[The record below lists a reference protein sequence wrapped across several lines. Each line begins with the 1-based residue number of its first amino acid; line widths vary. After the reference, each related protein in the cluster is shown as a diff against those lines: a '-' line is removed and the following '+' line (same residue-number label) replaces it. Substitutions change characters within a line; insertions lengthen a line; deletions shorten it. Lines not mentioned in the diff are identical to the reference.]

1 MRSIAERLAYNRR
14 NAKKLNPAIFNED
27 DKLDSAVKSRVLDIV
42 DEFLEYTQVD
52 VRIIDIRLVGSNA
65 SYNYNNQSD
74 LDIHIITDLS
84 EISDPESIARLYF
97 DSVKKNFKDAYDITI
112 KGIDVEMYVED
123 INTSSVSNGVYSVKS
138 DEWVKFPEPV
148 EGPTS
153 EQFDEA
159 EEIEEEIIAELKSAK
174 TLEELQA
181 IVDDI
186 YLLRKDSLS
195 AEGENA
201 PGNLAFK
208 SLRNKGILDKV
219 RETMRSSTSNKLS
232 LESLETS
239 YF

>member
-1 MRSIAERLAYNRR
+1 MRTIAERLAYNRR
-14 NAKKLNPAIFNED
+14 NAKNLNPAIFNSED
-27 DKLDSAVKSRVLDIV
+27 ELKSDVRSMILEIV
-42 DEFLEYTQVD
+42 NEFLEYTQVD

-84 EISDPESIARLYF
+84 EISEPESIARLYF
-97 DSVKKNFKDAYDITI
+97 DSVKKNFKDSYDITI
-112 KGIDVEMYVED
+112 KGIDVELYVED
-123 INTSSVSNGVYSVKS
+123 INTSSVSNGIYSVSEDK
-138 DEWVKFPEPV
+138 WIKFPEPV

-153 EQFDEA
+153 EQFNRA
-159 EEIEEEIIAELKSAK
+159 EEIEEDIIAELKSAN
-174 TLEELQA
+174 TNEELQK
-181 IVDDI
+181 IIDNI
-186 YLLRKDSLS
+186 YLLRKDSL
-195 AEGENA
+195 AKDGENA

-219 RETMRSSTSNKLS
+219 KDVMRSSTSRKLS